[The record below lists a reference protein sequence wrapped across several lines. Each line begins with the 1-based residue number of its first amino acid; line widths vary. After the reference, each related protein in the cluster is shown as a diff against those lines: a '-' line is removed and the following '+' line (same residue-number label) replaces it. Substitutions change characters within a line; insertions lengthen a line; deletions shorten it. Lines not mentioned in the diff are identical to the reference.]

1 MVGERIGLGDLGEEL
16 EGFVDPHSVGLCI
29 QENPSGFSNLER

>member
-1 MVGERIGLGDLGEEL
+1 LVLALGEEL
-16 EGFVDPHSVGLCI
+16 EGFVDLHSAGLCI